1 MSCSTRKRRRW
12 RGRPAIGTRY
22 GFDPHEHLIWGPLII
37 ALPRDACHLHVGL
50 DIGSHAVESSKSIR
64 TGKGAVQEKH
74 VCAFGKYI

>member
-1 MSCSTRKRRRW
+1 M
-12 RGRPAIGTRY
+12 
-22 GFDPHEHLIWGPLII
+22 